1 MQISGYDFPDD
12 LYYDELHG
20 WIKVEGNT
28 VTQGL
33 TAFGQA
39 IAQEIVFVEVPRT
52 GRDVEQG
59 QTFMSMES
67 GKWVGRI
74 AALVSGQVV
83 EVNEELEWEP
93 ALVNESPYDEGWLVK
108 IEMSDPSELGNLM
121 KADSPKLNGFI
132 EQESEKFK
140 DILG

>member
-1 MQISGYDFPDD
+1 MQISGYEFPDD
-12 LYYDELHG
+12 LYYDKLHS
-20 WIKVEGNT
+20 WAKVEGN
-28 VTQGL
+28 VITQGL
-33 TAFGQA
+33 TEFGQA
-39 IAQEIVFVEVPRT
+39 IAQEIVFVEAPRA

-74 AALVSGQVV
+74 AALVSGKIS

-93 ALVNESPYDEGWLVK
+93 TLVNESSFDEGWLVK
-108 IEMSDPSELGNLM
+108 VEMSDPAELDNLM
-121 KADSPKLNGFI
+121 KADSAELKALI
-132 EQESEKFK
+132 EEEAEKYK

>member
-20 WIKVEGNT
+20 WIRVDGN
-28 VTQGL
+28 VITQGL

-93 ALVNESPYDEGWLVK
+93 TLVNESPYDEGWLVK
-108 IEMSDPSELGNLM
+108 IEMSNPSELDNLM
-121 KADSPKLNGFI
+121 QADSPKLNGFI
-132 EQESEKFK
+132 EQEAEKFK

>member
-1 MQISGYDFPDD
+1 MQISGYNYPDD

-20 WIKVEGNT
+20 WIKVDGDT
-28 VTQGL
+28 VIQGM
-33 TAFGQA
+33 TVFGQA

-67 GKWVGRI
+67 GKWVGRV
-74 AALVSGQVV
+74 AALVSGKVAK
-83 EVNEELEWEP
+83 VNEELEWEP
-93 ALVNESPYDEGWLVK
+93 NLVNDSSYAEGWLVK
-108 IEMSDPSELGNLM
+108 FKMSDPSELDNLM
-121 KADSPKLNGFI
+121 KADSPKLKGFI
-132 EQESEKFK
+132 EGEAEKYK

>member
-1 MQISGYDFPDD
+1 MQIGGFEFPDG
-12 LYYDELHG
+12 LYYDKLHS
-20 WIKVEGNT
+20 WAKVEGDGI
-28 VTQGL
+28 TQGL
-33 TAFGQA
+33 TEFGQA
-39 IAQEIVFVEVPRT
+39 IAQEIVFVEAPRA

-74 AALVSGQVV
+74 AALAAGKIA

-93 ALVNESPYDEGWLVK
+93 ALVNESPFDEGWLVK
-108 IEMSDPSELGNLM
+108 IEIADPAELDNLM
-121 KADSPKLNGFI
+121 QAGSPELTAFI
-132 EQESEKFK
+132 EEEAEKYK